1 MAESLWTVLRDL
13 KRVRRGGIEE
23 IAARQ
28 RSRLAELVAHARANS
43 PYYREL
49 YHALPERVTDTTT
62 LPITTKA
69 ELMDRFGDW
78 VTDRA
83 ITLDAVREF
92 IEDDENAGTPFLG
105 SYLVVTTSGTSGE
118 RGVFIQD
125 DRMFNVLSAIT
136 VGRATGQFLRG
147 RHDYW
152 GMVSNGG
159 RTAALW
165 ATGGHF
171 AGYATA
177 RRLMLQ
183 RPSRRRKI
191 RIISIHHPLERI
203 VAELNEFRPGIL
215 NGYASAIALAAR
227 EREAGRLNI
236 APVLVITA
244 AEGLPPEEYPRIAE
258 AFGAKVRNQ
267 YACAEFMGLA
277 NGCGENWLHVNAD
290 WVILEPVDAKFRPVP
305 PGERSHTVL
314 LTNLANRVQPIIRY
328 DLGDSITVRPDPCP
342 CGSPLPAIQ
351 VQGRTSDVLV
361 FTAENGREV
370 RLPPLALGTLVDRT
384 PGVSRFQIVQDQ
396 PTRLRVRLE
405 PSGDR
410 DDGQVWSAVRGAITD
425 LLAEHGVRD
434 VEVTRDGEPPS
445 RSAGGK
451 FRPVYSELAG

>member
-1 MAESLWTVLRDL
+1 MAESLWSILRDM
-13 KRVRRGGIEE
+13 KRVRRGGMKAVTE
-23 IAARQ
+23 RQ
-28 RSRLAELVAHARANS
+28 RTRLADLVARARADS
-43 PYYREL
+43 PFYRER
-49 YHALPERVTDTTT
+49 YQGLPEQVTDVTT
-62 LPITTKA
+62 LPVTTKP
-69 ELMDRFGDW
+69 ELMARFDDW

-83 ITLDAVREF
+83 VTLDAVLEF
-92 IEDDENAGTPFLG
+92 VESEDNIGKPFQG
-105 SYLVVTTSGTSGE
+105 SHLVVTTSGTSGN

-125 DRMFNVLSAIT
+125 NRMFNVLSAIT

-147 RHDYW
+147 WHDYW
-152 GMVSNGG
+152 GMIKHGG

-177 RRLMLQ
+177 RRLILE
-183 RPSRRRKI
+183 RPIRRHKI
-191 RIISIHHPLERI
+191 RIISVHHPMDQI
-203 VAELNEFRPGIL
+203 VAELNKFRPAIV

-227 EREAGRLNI
+227 EREAGRLRI
-236 APVLVITA
+236 DPVLVITS

-277 NGCGENWLHVNAD
+277 NGCAENWLHVNAD
-290 WVILEPVDAKFRPVP
+290 WVILEPVDAEFRPVP
-305 PGERSHTVL
+305 PGELSHTVL

-342 CGSPLPAIQ
+342 CGNPLPAIQ
-351 VQGRTSDVLV
+351 VQGRSADVLV
-361 FTAENGREV
+361 FAAEGGREV

-384 PGVSRFQIVQDQ
+384 PGVSLFQIVQDQ
-396 PTRLRVRLE
+396 ADRLRVRLE
-405 PSGDR
+405 LSGDR
-410 DDGQVWSAVRGAITD
+410 DGDQVWEAVRTAVTG

-434 VEVTRDGEPPS
+434 VEVVRDSEPPR

-451 FRPVYSELAG
+451 FRPVYSELSG

>member
-1 MAESLWTVLRDL
+1 MAESLWSILRDL
-13 KRVRRGGIEE
+13 KRVRRGGTEE
-23 IAARQ
+23 VAARQ

-49 YHALPERVTDTTT
+49 YQALPERVTDMTT
-62 LPITTKA
+62 LPVTTKPA
-69 ELMDRFGDW
+69 LMDRFDDW

-92 IEDDENAGTPFLG
+92 IEDDDNAGKPFLA
-105 SYLVVTTSGTSGE
+105 SYLVVTTSGTSGK
-118 RGVFIQD
+118 RGVFVQD

-136 VGRATGQFLRG
+136 IGRATGQFLRG
-147 RHDYW
+147 WHDYW
-152 GMVSNGG
+152 VMLKNGG

-177 RRLMLQ
+177 RRLILE

-191 RIISIHHPLERI
+191 RIISVHHPLDRI

-227 EREAGRLNI
+227 EREAGRLRI
-236 APVLVITA
+236 EPVLVITA
-244 AEGLPPEEYPRIAE
+244 AEGLPAEEYPRIAE

-277 NGCGENWLHVNAD
+277 NGCEENWLHVNAD
-290 WVILEPVDAKFRPVP
+290 WVILEPVDAEFRPVP
-305 PGERSHTVL
+305 PGELSHTVL

-328 DLGDSITVRPDPCP
+328 DIGDSITVRPDRCP
-342 CGSPLPAIQ
+342 CGNPLPAVQ
-351 VQGRTSDVLV
+351 VQGRASDVLV
-361 FTAENGREV
+361 FTAEDGGEV
-370 RLPPLALGTLVDRT
+370 RLPPLALGTLVDRM
-384 PGVSRFQIVQDQ
+384 PGVSRFQIVRDQ

-405 PSGDR
+405 LSGDR
-410 DDGQVWSAVRGAITD
+410 DEEQVWSAVRGAVTD
-425 LLAEHGVRD
+425 LLAEHGVHD
-434 VEVTRDGEPPS
+434 VEVVRASEPPR